1 MSETEPTR
9 REACDRPATREC
21 GQDCAASSA
30 EGADDGAVDEQ
41 QELLGER
48 GVVGSPRRG
57 EPRVEIG
64 ENGVLVRHGGAVER
78 VVGAAEVDRRSGAG
92 AALAGR
98 RAWPGPSRS

>member
-9 REACDRPATREC
+9 RETRDRPAAREC

-48 GVVGSPRRG
+48 GVVGPPRLG
-57 EPRVEIG
+57 GPRVEIG
-64 ENGVLVRHGGAVER
+64 ENGVLVCHGGAGQR
-78 VVGAAEVDRRSGAG
+78 VVGAAELDRRSGAG
-92 AALAGR
+92 AALAVR